1 MQAFLVAH
9 PRIAITPKKT
19 ITMPTKANKVK
30 GYYEEAYPPF
40 PTKATSFFRRNI
52 VFQFFRFIVL
62 NLKIM
67 RIIVGG
73 HS

>member
-1 MQAFLVAH
+1 MQTILVDDSRVNQASL
-9 PRIAITPKKT
+9 IKSL
-19 ITMPTKANKVK
+19 TMKPNKVN

-40 PTKATSFFRRNI
+40 PTSATRGLRKNI
-52 VFQFFRFIVL
+52 LFQFYRFIVL
-62 NLKIM
+62 NLKMM

>member
-1 MQAFLVAH
+1 MGY
-9 PRIAITPKKT
+9 KK
-19 ITMPTKANKVK
+19 IKA
-30 GYYEEAYPPF
+30 YYEEAYPPL
-40 PTKATSFFRRNI
+40 PTGWTRFTRKNI
-52 VFQFFRFIVL
+52 FWQFVRFIVL

>member
-1 MQAFLVAH
+1 MIQRNIV
-9 PRIAITPKKT
+9 
-19 ITMPTKANKVK
+19 N
-30 GYYEEAYPPF
+30 GYKDEAYPPI
-40 PTKATSFFRRNI
+40 PTRSIKFWRKAFLWQIYRFF
-52 VFQFFRFIVL
+52 VL

>member
-1 MQAFLVAH
+1 MNQ
-9 PRIAITPKKT
+9 
-19 ITMPTKANKVK
+19 NKVK
-30 GYYEEAYPPF
+30 GYYEEAYPPV
-40 PTKATSFFRRNI
+40 PTPATRYFRRSI
-52 VFQFFRFIVL
+52 FFQFFRFIVL

>member
-1 MQAFLVAH
+1 MNQKKLKDM
-9 PRIAITPKKT
+9 TP
-19 ITMPTKANKVK
+19 NKVK

-40 PTKATSFFRRNI
+40 PTPATRKMRKNLI
-52 VFQFFRFIVL
+52 YQFYRFIVL
-62 NLKIM
+62 NLKMM

>member
-1 MQAFLVAH
+1 MSS
-9 PRIAITPKKT
+9 PP
-19 ITMPTKANKVK
+19 NKVK
-30 GYYEEAYPPF
+30 GYYEEAYPPL
-40 PTKATSFFRRNI
+40 PTKATSFLRKNV

>member
-1 MQAFLVAH
+1 MS
-9 PRIAITPKKT
+9 T
-19 ITMPTKANKVK
+19 NKVK

-40 PTKATSFFRRNI
+40 PTSATKKLRKNI
-52 VFQFFRFIVL
+52 FYQFYRFVVL
-62 NLKIM
+62 NLKMM